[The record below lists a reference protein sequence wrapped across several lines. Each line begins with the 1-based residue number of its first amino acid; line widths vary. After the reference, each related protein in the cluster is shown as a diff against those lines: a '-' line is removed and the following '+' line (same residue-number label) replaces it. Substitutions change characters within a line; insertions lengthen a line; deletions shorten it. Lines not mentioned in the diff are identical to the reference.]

1 MKEQENKS
9 AVRFLVLVALIVATL
24 VTIGTLWMGQSAKK
38 ANYDTVRAISSFYLD
53 ELAGRREQVIA
64 SNLNSHIRDIRMAVS
79 LLTENDLRDLK
90 HLRAYQTKMR
100 DLYGLDKFA
109 FVGSDGLIYTSQG
122 VRRNLKDYDFDP
134 EKLSDPKTS
143 VRSIGTV
150 RKAVIAV
157 PVDDIKC
164 EDVKFR
170 VCFMEID
177 MDVLL
182 RGLSL
187 QSDSN
192 DTTFCNIY
200 TRKGEAFTN
209 MVLGGLAKEDN
220 LLKALKR
227 AKYDSGSSMEQVE
240 NDFAEGKPNI
250 VSFTYDG
257 IRETLDYVPV
267 EGTDWMLTYLVRESV
282 ISEQVSDISERLTRQ
297 SLMQTIL
304 TALVM
309 LGLFVLMMQQVR
321 RNAKMML
328 EQETFEAESRIK
340 QEEMEQRL
348 ELQEELLAQ
357 EKKRVQQDKMITAM
371 ASDYRSV
378 YYVDLDRNEG
388 KCYRS
393 IAPESDIC
401 PDGKGFDFE
410 KEFREYA
417 DKYVDEKYK
426 EGFLKYIDI
435 DNIREQLSSNSII
448 VHRYLTVRDGKERY
462 EMLRMAGVRHPQDR
476 DDDIVHAI
484 GVGFTDVDEEI
495 REEMAQSQALSDAL
509 AAAEDASKAKTA
521 FLSNMSHEIRTP
533 MNAIIG
539 LDNIALSDPD
549 LPEKTRG
556 YLEKIDGSAHHLLGL
571 INDILDVSRIE
582 AGRLTLKNEE
592 FSFSTLLEQVNT
604 IIGGQCNDKGLD
616 YECHVTNSVDDY
628 YIGDNMKLK
637 QVLINILG
645 NSVKFTPEG
654 GKVELSVAKTAS
666 FEGKTTLTFTMSDTG
681 IGMDESFIPKM
692 FEPFSQED
700 SVSVNRYGSTGLG
713 MAITK
718 SLVEKMNGNISVSSK
733 KGEGTTFTVAVT
745 LMDSDKKSE
754 GREDTEVRIQDLS
767 VLIVDDDEIACE
779 HSRLVLEG
787 VGISADTVMSGKEAV
802 EMVKI
807 HEARREPYN
816 MILLDLKMPEMDGV
830 ETAKQIRAVVG
841 RDSVI
846 IIITAYNWE
855 DVLDE
860 AVSAGVDS
868 FIAKPLFAA
877 NVLEE
882 FKAALNKR
890 KERTEEH
897 KADLEGRKILLAED
911 MAVNAE
917 IMKELLKMK
926 GMEVDHAEN
935 GRICVDMFQMEP
947 EGYYDAILM
956 DMRMPE
962 MDGLEAT
969 RAIRAL
975 PRKDA
980 KEIPVIALT
989 ANAFDED
996 VQKSLQA
1003 GLNAHL
1009 SKPVEP
1015 SSLFA
1020 TLEKLIKD

>member
-24 VTIGTLWMGQSAKK
+24 VTIGTLRMGQSAKK
-38 ANYDTVRAISSFYLD
+38 ANDDTVRAISSFYLD

-64 SNLNSHIRDIRMAVS
+64 SNLNSHIRDIRMAGS

-100 DLYGLDKFA
+100 NLYRLDKFA

-134 EKLSDPKTS
+134 EKLSGPKTS

-182 RGLSL
+182 RGLSI

-240 NDFAEGKPNI
+240 NDFSEGKSNI

-357 EKKRVQQDKMITAM
+357 EKKRVQQDNMITAM

-378 YYVDLDRNEG
+378 YYVNLDRNEG

-754 GREDTEVRIQDLS
+754 GREDTEIRLQDLS

-787 VGISADTVMSGKEAV
+787 VGIPADTVMSGKEAV

-816 MILLDLKMPEMDGV
+816 MVLLDLKMPEMDGV

-868 FIAKPLFAA
+868 FLAKPLFAA